1 MKTVNTDEKIDLS
14 SLYDDELI
22 RNMRNAY
29 RNMEELGMLSER
41 QLKKYSKI
49 LKTFEKE
56 RKDGK
61 DKKDTK

>member
-1 MKTVNTDEKIDLS
+1 MKPVSTDEKVDLS
-14 SLYDDELI
+14 SLYNDELI
-22 RNMRNAY
+22 RNMKNAY

-56 RKDGK
+56 RKVKPDPK
-61 DKKDTK
+61 